1 MAATKLVVVRSPT
14 LVALLAAAALWASC
28 ALLPAAVEAADA
40 AVQPSA
46 LPTAAAATG
55 E

>member
-1 MAATKLVVVRSPT
+1 MAATK
-14 LVALLAAAALWASC
+14 LVALLAAAALWTSC
-28 ALLPAAVEAADA
+28 ALLPAAMAADDA